1 MYVCIVCTNLL
12 QKQKSTKKKNEKKR
26 KEKMRKGKTEKL
38 TKRLTRIEIRGE
50 NCHRKT
56 RSVAIV
62 FGLYKYILLNDMRN
76 S

>member
-12 QKQKSTKKKNEKKR
+12 QKQKSTKKKTKKKKRENEK
-26 KEKMRKGKTEKL
+26 GKNEKL

>member
-12 QKQKSTKKKNEKKR
+12 QKQKSTKKKRKKKKRGNEK
-26 KEKMRKGKTEKL
+26 GKNEKL

>member
-12 QKQKSTKKKNEKKR
+12 QKQKSTKKKRKKKKRENEK
-26 KEKMRKGKTEKL
+26 GKNEKL

>member
-12 QKQKSTKKKNEKKR
+12 QKQKSTKKKRKKKKRENEK
-26 KEKMRKGKTEKL
+26 GKNEKL

-62 FGLYKYILLNDMRN
+62 FGLCKYILLNDMLN

>member
-1 MYVCIVCTNLL
+1 MYVLYVLTYYKNKNR
-12 QKQKSTKKKNEKKR
+12 QKKKRNKKKRENEK
-26 KEKMRKGKTEKL
+26 GKNEKL

-62 FGLYKYILLNDMRN
+62 FGLYKYILLNGMLN

>member
-1 MYVCIVCTNLL
+1 MYVCIVCTYLL
-12 QKQKSTKKKNEKKR
+12 QKQKSTKKIRKKKKRENEK
-26 KEKMRKGKTEKL
+26 GKNEKL